1 MKITLE
7 FDNIEEAQLAING
20 SKYAAAIF
28 EYDQY
33 LRSKLKYET
42 LPEDMYIAYDDSREK
57 LRSHLSEHNLFID
70 DYISF

>member
-33 LRSKLKYET
+33 LRGKIKHET

-57 LRSHLSEHNLFID
+57 LRSHLSEHNLFIG

>member
-1 MKITLE
+1 MKIVLE

-33 LRSKLKYET
+33 LRNKLKYET

-57 LRSHLSEHNLFID
+57 LRSHLSEHNLFIE

>member
-7 FDNIEEAQLAING
+7 FDTIEEAQLAING

-33 LRSKLKYET
+33 LRNKLKSET
-42 LPEDMYIAYDDSREK
+42 LQEDMYIAYQDSREK
-57 LRSHLSEHNLFID
+57 LRENLSEYNLLIE
-70 DYISF
+70 